1 MKRIMRCVFLK
12 SVFLLL
18 PAVVFFQSSKAGGT
32 ATDDAQEI
40 INDIITTVGLKA
52 NFEVRAATIANA
64 AATNYRGKRF
74 IVYDPAFIKKL
85 NEAAGNRWASVSI
98 LAHEIGHHLNGHTL
112 ANNGS
117 QPALELEADEFA
129 GFVMEKMGATLQQAQ
144 AAMKLAASY
153 KPSLTHPGQQD
164 RLAAIQKGWER
175 AGTAVTDL
183 AKYSKPV
190 LPERSEATAAAPANA
205 ENMMDSRY
213 ILATVDFP
221 SDRSANYYVTKQFN
235 VVKVQ
240 NGKLYLVGKMHKT
253 NSTSYPFIM
262 TGDRRNTLYVD
273 RYGKI
278 VTANKELAGYL
289 KI

>member
-1 MKRIMRCVFLK
+1 MRRVFLK

-18 PAVVFFQSSKAGGT
+18 PAVLFFQSANARST
-32 ATDDAQEI
+32 AVDDAQEI

-52 NFEVRAATIANA
+52 NFEVRPANIANA

-112 ANNGS
+112 ASNGS

-129 GFVMEKMGATLQQAQ
+129 GFVMQKMGATLQQAQ

-175 AGTAVTDL
+175 AGATVTDL

-190 LPERSEATAAAPANA
+190 LPEKTESSAATPATA
-205 ENMMDSRY
+205 ESVMDSRY

-221 SDRSANYYVTKQFN
+221 SDRNANYYVTKQFN

-240 NGKLYLVGKMHKT
+240 NGKLYLVGKMRKT

-262 TGDRRNTLYVD
+262 TGDQKNTLYVD

>member
-1 MKRIMRCVFLK
+1 MKRVKMMFL
-12 SVFLLL
+12 VTLLAGL
-18 PAVVFFQSSKAGGT
+18 FFQT
-32 ATDDAQEI
+32 ANGRGAVADDAQEI
-40 INDIITTVGLKA
+40 INDIIATVGLKA
-52 NFEVRAATIANA
+52 NFEVRAATIENA
-64 AATNYRGKRF
+64 AATNYHGKRF
-74 IVYDPAFIKKL
+74 IIYDPQFIRKL
-85 NEAAGNRWASVSI
+85 NGAAGNRWASVSI

-129 GFVMEKMGATLQQAQ
+129 GFVMQKMGATIQQAQ
-144 AAMKLAASY
+144 AALKLAAGY

-175 AGTAVTDL
+175 AGATAADL
-183 AKYSKPV
+183 AKYSNPV
-190 LPERSEATAAAPANA
+190 LPEKAETTAATTAAPDNV
-205 ENMMDSRY
+205 MDSRY

-221 SDRSANYYVTKQFN
+221 SDRSASYYVTKQFN

-240 NGKLYLVGKMHKT
+240 NGKLYLVGKMLKT
-253 NSTSYPFIM
+253 NNASYPFIM
-262 TGDRRNTLYVD
+262 TGDQKNPLYVD

-278 VTANKELAGYL
+278 VTASKELAGYL